1 MDASN
6 NTPNQEDSFLKLQY
20 AFTQHMRDPENVSV
34 PKDIEDRRM
43 QIYRDLLYK
52 NVESFMA
59 GSFPV
64 LRKLHDDET
73 WYLMIRDYFKNHIS
87 HTPLF
92 PKMPQEFL
100 HYLQNEREAKEND
113 FPFLFEL
120 AHYEWVEL
128 AIDLDNREIELQ
140 GVDSTG
146 DLLEGI
152 PVINPVSMSLAY
164 EWPVQQISPENI
176 PEEKPTQATYIIVYR
191 NIELKTLFLELNP
204 VSAKLIEK
212 IQSNNQ
218 QTGKELLIDIA
229 FELQHPD
236 QNLVINSGLQIMQD
250 MLQRQVL
257 LGTKKIN

>member
-1 MDASN
+1 METCN
-6 NTPNQEDSFLKLQY
+6 NTPKQEDDFRQLQY
-20 AFTQHMRDPENVSV
+20 AFTQHMRDPENTVA
-34 PKDIEDRRM
+34 PEDIEDRRI
-43 QIYRDLLYK
+43 QIYRDLLFK

-73 WYLMIRDYFKNHIS
+73 WNTMIRDYFKNHIS

-100 HYLQNEREAKEND
+100 HYLQSERVSNND
-113 FPFLFEL
+113 YPFLFEL

-128 AIDLDNREIELQ
+128 AIDLDNRNIDLTEVNVE
-140 GVDSTG
+140 D

-164 EWPVQQISPENI
+164 EWPVQTISPENI
-176 PEEKPTQATYIIVYR
+176 PIEKSAQATYIIVYR
-191 NIELKTLFLELNP
+191 NIDFKTAFVELNP

-212 IQSNNQ
+212 IQSNSTQ
-218 QTGKELLIDIA
+218 SGRELLNDIA
-229 FELQHPD
+229 TELQHPD
-236 QNLVINSGLQIMQD
+236 PNLVINSGLQIMQD

-257 LGTKKIN
+257 LGTKQ